1 MRRNAVRLVCLL
13 GCGAVLLA
21 VQSVVLQYIFK
32 QEKDSVQHF
41 GPAWGL
47 IRDVVDAAAQTS
59 FPLFILDAGILQC
72 LAEKTAPAERPLCFD
87 LPRGQTFVQFGSLGH
102 FAAQKEADFLNLLSR
117 VGYQTSK
124 LSVPN
129 PKVLAHGLE
138 VLIPTHYLVS
148 HKHNALHVVVFHER
162 PGNFWWHAAAP
173 AAAVEGGSN
182 SSDVTSFDKLVTPA
196 NKLQFVH
203 SDGAYEKVE
212 VLPCD
217 LASGVRSFAPS
228 QLDTFATEQP
238 FIECNATRAR
248 LFHAIHGRDETPEAE
263 LFRLKVH
270 RLLVKVKQLLGELDV
285 PFWIS
290 SGTCLGFF
298 RQCDVIPYTTDVDI
312 GIFIKDYKPEII
324 SAFSTHDIPLTHLF
338 GKVEDS
344 YELSFR
350 DRDVKLD
357 IFFFYEEDDHIW
369 NGGTQART
377 GKKFKY
383 TFPKFRLCWTE
394 FLDIK
399 LRVPCETEK
408 YIEANYGSN
417 WFQPIKRWDW
427 KASPPNV
434 EENGVWPVEEWPQ
447 VIKLFPL
454 PES

>member
-1 MRRNAVRLVCLL
+1 MRRNAIRLFCLL
-13 GCGAVLLA
+13 GYGALLLA

-41 GPAWGL
+41 SPSWSL
-47 IRDVVDAAAQTS
+47 IRDVADAAVQTG
-59 FPLFILDAGILQC
+59 FPLFILDASILQC
-72 LAEKTAPAERPLCFD
+72 LADRTVPVERPSCFD
-87 LPRGQTFVQFGSLGH
+87 LPRGQTFLQFGSLGQ
-102 FAAQKEADFLNLLSR
+102 FATQKEHDFLSLLTR
-117 VGYQTSK
+117 VGYKTSK

-138 VLIPTHYLVS
+138 VLIPTHYLISQKPNTPV
-148 HKHNALHVVVFHER
+148 LHVVVFHER
-162 PGNFWWHAAAP
+162 PGNFWWHAAA
-173 AAAVEGGSN
+173 AADEKDANET
-182 SSDVTSFDKLVTPA
+182 DVSFSRLITSA
-196 NKLQFVH
+196 RSHQFVK
-203 SDGAYEKVE
+203 SDGAYDKVE

-217 LASGVRSFAPS
+217 VGGGVRSFVPT
-228 QLDTFATEQP
+228 QFGTFVDEQP

-248 LFHAIHGRDETPEAE
+248 LFHTIHGRDETPEAE

-270 RLLVKVKQLLGELDV
+270 RLLLKVKQLLGELSV

-298 RQCDVIPYTTDVDI
+298 RHLKSFLHFQRMT
-312 GIFIKDYKPEII
+312 
-324 SAFSTHDIPLTHLF
+324 SPLTHLF

-383 TFPKFRLCWTE
+383 TFPKFKLCWTE

-399 LRVPCETEK
+399 LRIPCETE
-408 YIEANYGSN
+408 N
-417 WFQPIKRWDW
+417 
-427 KASPPNV
+427 PPNV
-434 EENGVWPVEEWPQ
+434 EENGIWPVEEWPH

>member
-1 MRRNAVRLVCLL
+1 MRRNALRLVCLL
-13 GCGAVLLA
+13 ACGAVLLA

-41 GPAWGL
+41 SPTWSL
-47 IRDVVDAAAQTS
+47 IRDVADAAAQTN

-72 LAEKTAPAERPLCFD
+72 LADKPTPSERPSCFD
-87 LPRGQTFVQFGSLGH
+87 LPHGHAFVQFGSLGQ
-102 FAAQKEADFLNLLSR
+102 FATQKEHDFLGLLSHA
-117 VGYQTSK
+117 GYHTSK

-138 VLIPTHYLVS
+138 VHIPTHYLIS
-148 HKHNALHVVVFHER
+148 QKQNALHVVVFHER
-162 PGNFWWHAAAP
+162 PGNFWWHAAA
-173 AAAVEGGSN
+173 ALDEDANRTENV
-182 SSDVTSFDKLVTPA
+182 SF
-196 NKLQFVH
+196 NKLIKSASSLQFLK
-203 SDGAYEKVE
+203 SDGAYDKVE
-212 VLPCD
+212 VLPCE
-217 LASGVRSFAPS
+217 LGGGMHSFAPTQFDS
-228 QLDTFATEQP
+228 FVDEQP
-238 FIECNATRAR
+238 FVECNTTRAR
-248 LFHAIHGRDETPEAE
+248 LFHTIHGRDETPEAE

-312 GIFIKDYKPEII
+312 GVFIKDYKPEII

-357 IFFFYEEDDHIW
+357 IFFFYEEDDHVW

-383 TFPKFRLCWTE
+383 TFPKFKLCWTE

-399 LRVPCETEK
+399 LRIPCETQK

-434 EENGVWPVEEWPQ
+434 EENGVWPVEEWPH

>member
-1 MRRNAVRLVCLL
+1 MRRNAIRLVCLL
-13 GCGAVLLA
+13 GCGALLLA

-41 GPAWGL
+41 SPSWSL
-47 IRDVVDAAAQTS
+47 IRDVADVAVQS
-59 FPLFILDAGILQC
+59 GFPLFILDASILQC
-72 LAEKTAPAERPLCFD
+72 LADRTVPVERPACFD
-87 LPRGQTFVQFGSLGH
+87 LPRGQAFVQFGSLGQ
-102 FAAQKEADFLNLLSR
+102 FATQKEHDFLSLLSR
-117 VGYQTSK
+117 AGYKTSK

-138 VLIPTHYLVS
+138 VLIPTHYLITQ
-148 HKHNALHVVVFHER
+148 KQNTAALHVVVFHER
-162 PGNFWWHAAAP
+162 PGNFWWHAAA
-173 AAAVEGGSN
+173 AADEE
-182 SSDVTSFDKLVTPA
+182 DVNKTDVSFSRLITSA
-196 NKLQFVH
+196 RSHQFVK
-203 SDGAYEKVE
+203 SDGAYDKVE

-217 LASGVRSFAPS
+217 VGGGVRSFAPT
-228 QLDTFATEQP
+228 QFDTFVDEQP
-238 FIECNATRAR
+238 FIECNSTRAR
-248 LFHAIHGRDETPEAE
+248 LFHTIHGRDETPEAE

-270 RLLVKVKQLLGELDV
+270 RLLLKVKQLLGELNV

-312 GIFIKDYKPEII
+312 GVFIKDYKPEII

-383 TFPKFRLCWTE
+383 TFPKFKLCWTE

-399 LRVPCETEK
+399 LRIPCETEK
-408 YIEANYGSN
+408 YIEANYGPN
-417 WFQPIKRWDW
+417 WFQPMKRWDW

-434 EENGVWPVEEWPQ
+434 EENGIWPVEEWPH